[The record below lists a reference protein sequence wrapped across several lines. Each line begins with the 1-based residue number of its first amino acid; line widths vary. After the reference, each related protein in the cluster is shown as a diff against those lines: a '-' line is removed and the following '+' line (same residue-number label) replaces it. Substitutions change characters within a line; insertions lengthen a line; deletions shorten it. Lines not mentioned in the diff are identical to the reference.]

1 MTDENGSP
9 PPERESIW
17 SISPG
22 WRNAYFILFVI
33 QNIAGISLLCWY
45 EIFRH
50 TSDDAIRTILNITH
64 GSGQTALGSAGT
76 TLTITEAGRLIMVL
90 GEQLQRW
97 FEKREDA
104 RVARRVDEEV
114 AKVVD
119 EAVAQAVDQA
129 VAQAVAQA
137 VDQAVAQATDEGR
150 VEGRGEGRVEA
161 HRQWTEWLRRKME
174 AESNGEPFDDPPPD
188 IDSNDTDNGSPI

>member
-1 MTDENGSP
+1 MVRGLTAKDNSP

-22 WRNAYFILFVI
+22 WRTVYFVLFVI

-45 EIFRH
+45 EVSWR
-50 TSDDAIRTILNITH
+50 TGDDAIQTILNISH
-64 GSGQTALGSAGT
+64 GSGQTAIGSAGI

-104 RVARRVDEEV
+104 RVTRRVDEEV
-114 AKVVD
+114 A
-119 EAVAQAVDQA
+119 QAVD
-129 VAQAVAQA
+129 
-137 VDQAVAQATDEGR
+137 
-150 VEGRGEGRVEA
+150 EGRGEA
-161 HRQWTEWLRRKME
+161 HRQWSEWLQRKME
-174 AESNGEPFDDPPPD
+174 AEAKGELFEEPPPSSNSNGAD
-188 IDSNDTDNGSPI
+188 GA

>member
-22 WRNAYFILFVI
+22 WRTAYFILFVI

-45 EIFRH
+45 EIFLR
-50 TSDDAIRTILNITH
+50 TGDDAIQTILNISH
-64 GSGQTALGSAGT
+64 GSGQTAIGSAGI

-104 RVARRVDEEV
+104 RVARRVDE
-114 AKVVD
+114 
-119 EAVAQAVDQA
+119 AVAQAVD
-129 VAQAVAQA
+129 
-137 VDQAVAQATDEGR
+137 
-150 VEGRGEGRVEA
+150 EGRGEA
-161 HRQWTEWLRRKME
+161 HRQWTEWLQRKME
-174 AESNGEPFDDPPPD
+174 AEAAGEPFDEPPPD
-188 IDSNDTDNGSPI
+188 IGSNGTDNGSRL

>member
-1 MTDENGSP
+1 MTDENVSP

-22 WRNAYFILFVI
+22 WRTVYFVLFVI

-45 EIFRH
+45 EIFLR
-50 TSDDAIRTILNITH
+50 TGDDAIQTILNISH
-64 GSGQTALGSAGT
+64 GSGQTAIGSAGI

-104 RVARRVDEEV
+104 RVARRVDE
-114 AKVVD
+114 
-119 EAVAQAVDQA
+119 AVAQAA
-129 VAQAVAQA
+129 
-137 VDQAVAQATDEGR
+137 DEGR
-150 VEGRGEGRVEA
+150 GEA
-161 HRQWTEWLRRKME
+161 HRQWTEWLQRKME
-174 AESNGEPFDDPPPD
+174 AEAAGEPFDEPPPD
-188 IDSNDTDNGSPI
+188 IGSNGTDNGSGL

>member
-1 MTDENGSP
+1 MTDENGSTP
-9 PPERESIW
+9 PDRESIW

-22 WRNAYFILFVI
+22 WRTVYFVLFVI

-45 EIFRH
+45 EIFLR
-50 TSDDAIRTILNITH
+50 TGDDAIQTILNISH
-64 GSGQTALGSAGT
+64 GSGQTAIGSAGI

-104 RVARRVDEEV
+104 RVDEAV

-119 EAVAQAVDQA
+119 EAVAQAVDE
-129 VAQAVAQA
+129 AVAQA
-137 VDQAVAQATDEGR
+137 VD
-150 VEGRGEGRVEA
+150 EGRGEA
-161 HRQWTEWLRRKME
+161 HRQWTEWLQRKME
-174 AESNGEPFDDPPPD
+174 AEAAGEPFDEPPPD
-188 IDSNDTDNGSPI
+188 IGSNGTDNGSRL

>member
-9 PPERESIW
+9 PSERESIW

-22 WRNAYFILFVI
+22 WRTVYFVLFVI

-45 EIFRH
+45 EIFLR
-50 TSDDAIRTILNITH
+50 TGDDAIRTILNISH
-64 GSGQTALGSAGT
+64 GSGQTAFGSAGI

-104 RVARRVDEEV
+104 RVARRVDEAS
-114 AKVVD
+114 AKARA
-119 EAVAQAVDQA
+119 EALAK
-129 VAQAVAQA
+129 
-137 VDQAVAQATDEGR
+137 
-150 VEGRGEGRVEA
+150 GRGEA
-161 HRQWTEWLRRKME
+161 HRQWTEWLQRKME
-174 AESNGEPFDDPPPD
+174 AEAAGELFDEPPPNIGSNG
-188 IDSNDTDNGSPI
+188 TDNGSRL

>member
-22 WRNAYFILFVI
+22 WRTVYFVLFVI

-45 EIFRH
+45 EIFLR
-50 TSDDAIRTILNITH
+50 TGDDAIQTILNISH
-64 GSGQTALGSAGT
+64 GSGQTAIGSAGI

-97 FEKREDA
+97 FEKRENA
-104 RVARRVDEEV
+104 RVAERV
-114 AKVVD
+114 A
-119 EAVAQAVDQA
+119 EAL
-129 VAQAVAQA
+129 
-137 VDQAVAQATDEGR
+137 
-150 VEGRGEGRVEA
+150 VEGRGEA
-161 HRQWTEWLRRKME
+161 HRQWTEWLQRKME
-174 AESNGEPFDDPPPD
+174 AEAAGEPFDEPPPD
-188 IDSNDTDNGSPI
+188 IGSNGTDNGSRL

>member
-1 MTDENGSP
+1 MSQYTIQVFSTLKRP
-9 PPERESIW
+9 C
-17 SISPG
+17 
-22 WRNAYFILFVI
+22 

-45 EIFRH
+45 EIFWR
-50 TSDDAIRTILNITH
+50 TGDDAIQTILNISH
-64 GSGQTALGSAGT
+64 GSGQTAIGSAGI

-119 EAVAQAVDQA
+119 EAVAQAVDEA
-129 VAQAVAQA
+129 VAQAV
-137 VDQAVAQATDEGR
+137 G
-150 VEGRGEGRVEA
+150 EGRGEA
-161 HRQWTEWLRRKME
+161 HRQWTEWLQRKVE
-174 AESNGEPFDDPPPD
+174 AEAAGEPFDQPPPD
-188 IDSNDTDNGSPI
+188 IGSNGTDNGSRL

>member
-9 PPERESIW
+9 PPEGESIW

-22 WRNAYFILFVI
+22 WRTAYFVLFVI

-50 TSDDAIRTILNITH
+50 TGDDAIQTILNISH
-64 GSGQTALGSAGT
+64 GSGQTAIGSAGI

-119 EAVAQAVDQA
+119 EAVAKVVDEEVAKVVDEA
-129 VAQAVAQA
+129 VAQAV
-137 VDQAVAQATDEGR
+137 G
-150 VEGRGEGRVEA
+150 EGRGEA
-161 HRQWTEWLRRKME
+161 HRQWTEWLQRKIE
-174 AESNGEPFDDPPPD
+174 AEAAGDPFDEPPPD
-188 IDSNDTDNGSPI
+188 IGSNGTDNGSRL

>member
-1 MTDENGSP
+1 MTAKDNSP

-22 WRNAYFILFVI
+22 WRTVYFVLFVI

-45 EIFRH
+45 EVSWR
-50 TSDDAIRTILNITH
+50 TGDDAIQTILNISH
-64 GSGQTALGSAGT
+64 GSGQTAIGSAGI

-104 RVARRVDEEV
+104 RVTRR
-114 AKVVD
+114 VD
-119 EAVAQAVDQA
+119 EAVAQAVD
-129 VAQAVAQA
+129 
-137 VDQAVAQATDEGR
+137 
-150 VEGRGEGRVEA
+150 EGRGEA
-161 HRQWTEWLRRKME
+161 HRQWSEWIQRKME
-174 AESNGEPFDDPPPD
+174 AEAKGELFEEPPPNSNSNGAD
-188 IDSNDTDNGSPI
+188 GA

>member
-1 MTDENGSP
+1 MTDENVSP
-9 PPERESIW
+9 PPDRESIW

-22 WRNAYFILFVI
+22 WRTAYFILFVL

-45 EIFRH
+45 EIFRR
-50 TSDDAIRTILNITH
+50 TSDDVIQTILNISH

-104 RVARRVDEEV
+104 RVARRVDE
-114 AKVVD
+114 
-119 EAVAQAVDQA
+119 AVAQAV
-129 VAQAVAQA
+129 
-137 VDQAVAQATDEGR
+137 DEGR
-150 VEGRGEGRVEA
+150 VEGRGEA
-161 HRQWTEWLRRKME
+161 DRQWSEWLQRKME
-174 AESNGEPFDDPPPD
+174 AEAKGELFEEPPPSSNSNGAD
-188 IDSNDTDNGSPI
+188 GA